1 MDAPILKTFDQVP
14 EGLLEARPEQ
24 LHELL
29 GGPALLHLSG
39 RRSPALFTSVLLHG
53 NEHTGLQ
60 AVQQLLLKYREREL
74 PRSLSIFVGNVAA
87 ARHGVRRLDQQPDYN
102 RVWPG
107 GAHTDSPE
115 GALMAQVVDAMARRG
130 VFASVDVHNNTGL
143 NPHYACVNRIDNRF
157 FHLATLFSRVV
168 VYFTSPRG
176 VQSQAFANLCPAV
189 TVECGKSGDPHSTE
203 HAFEYLDACL
213 RLAEFT
219 EHLPREHDMALF
231 HTVATVKIP
240 PEVSFGFGEQ
250 DTDLVFE
257 KDLDHLNFRELAA
270 GTRLGRVRHGST
282 VRLQAWNESGEDV
295 AERYF
300 HQQDGELRL
309 TRAVMPSM
317 LTLDRR
323 VIRQDCLCYLM
334 ERYDLA
340 RASDVTSGPP

>member
-1 MDAPILKTFDQVP
+1 MLKVFEQVP
-14 EGLLEARPEQ
+14 AGLLEARAEQ

-29 GGPALLHLSG
+29 GGPALLHLPG
-39 RRSPALFTSVLLHG
+39 RRAPALFTSVLLHG
-53 NEHTGLQ
+53 NEHTGFQ
-60 AVQQLLLKYREREL
+60 AVQQLLRKYEGREL
-74 PRSLSIFVGNVAA
+74 PRELSILVGNVAA
-87 ARHGVRRLDQQPDYN
+87 ARHNVRRLDQQPDYN

-107 GAHTDSPE
+107 GEHTDSPE
-115 GALMAQVVDAMARRG
+115 GALMAQVLDTMAERG

-176 VQSQAFANLCPAV
+176 VQSQAFARLCTAV
-189 TVECGKSGDPHSTE
+189 TVECGKSGDSHSVE
-203 HAFEYLDACL
+203 HALQYLDACL
-213 RLAEFT
+213 HLAEFAD
-219 EHLPREHDMALF
+219 HQPREQDMALF

-250 DTDLVFE
+250 DTDLLFE

-270 GTRLGRVRHGST
+270 ETRLARVRPGSK
-282 VRLQAWNESGEDV
+282 VWLQAWNDQGEDV

-300 HQQDGELRL
+300 HLQDGELRL
-309 TRAVMPSM
+309 SRPVMPSM

-334 ERYDLA
+334 ERYDLPRPVA
-340 RASDVTSGPP
+340 GSERS